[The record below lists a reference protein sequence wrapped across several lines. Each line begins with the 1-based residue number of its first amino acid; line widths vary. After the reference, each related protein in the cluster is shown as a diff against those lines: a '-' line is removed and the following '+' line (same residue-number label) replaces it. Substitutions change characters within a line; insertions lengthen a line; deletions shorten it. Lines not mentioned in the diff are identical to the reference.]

1 MTVSNGARLSVGT
14 SAPTRGLNAMI
25 ASTHGVGPVEGPQC
39 QDTRADCVESFDF
52 RGLTIA
58 YEHTGQGEPVIM
70 LHNGGSS
77 HAIWSEVT
85 NRLAG
90 TYEIFALD
98 LLGFGD
104 SAKPGAGYT
113 LGNYV
118 AMLEE
123 FISSRGLEKVAL
135 VGNCMGC
142 AISLAF
148 TERHPDR
155 VKALVLCNPLTEA
168 TFLGGWLGPLLWLR
182 ERMPGINRQV
192 YRALGHLK
200 LTNGIGSVASL
211 FQVGPRGRA
220 LKVHRRPEIF
230 RPYAATGQLESLLG
244 VLDDLENYVVID
256 NLEPPEG
263 FPPICTIWGL
273 KNKIVSPKAGRRL
286 NSTLHPARQEWLPD
300 SGHLLMLE
308 QPDEVASI
316 IDGFLQGAAATQA

>member
-1 MTVSNGARLSVGT
+1 MQGRITL
-14 SAPTRGLNAMI
+14 
-25 ASTHGVGPVEGPQC
+25 
-39 QDTRADCVESFDF
+39 ESFDF
-52 RGLTIA
+52 RGMPIT

-77 HAIWSEVT
+77 HAIWADVT

-90 TYEIFALD
+90 KYEIFALD

-104 SAKPGAGYT
+104 SAKPGSGYT

-123 FISSRGLEKVAL
+123 FVSSRGLEKVAL

-182 ERMPGINRQV
+182 ERLPGVNRQV
-192 YRALGHLK
+192 YRVLGHLK
-200 LTNGIGSVASL
+200 LTTGIGSVASL
-211 FQVGPRGRA
+211 FQLGPRGRA
-220 LKVHRRPEIF
+220 LNVHRRADVVG
-230 RPYAATGQLESLLG
+230 PYAANGQLESLLG
-244 VLDDLENYVVID
+244 VLDDLENYSVID
-256 NLEPPEG
+256 NLAPPSG

-273 KNKIVSPKAGRRL
+273 QNKIVSPTAGRRL
-286 NSTLHPARQEWLPD
+286 NSTLRPARQEWLPD

-308 QPDEVASI
+308 QPDEVAAI
-316 IDGFLQGAAATQA
+316 IDGFLESAAVKQA

>member
-1 MTVSNGARLSVGT
+1 M
-14 SAPTRGLNAMI
+14 
-25 ASTHGVGPVEGPQC
+25 
-39 QDTRADCVESFDF
+39 ESFDF
-52 RGLTIA
+52 RGLLIT
-58 YEHTGQGEPVIM
+58 YEHIGQGEPVIM

-77 HAIWSEVT
+77 HAIWEEVA

-90 TYEIFALD
+90 KYEIFALD
-98 LLGFGD
+98 LLGFGS

-123 FISSRGLEKVAL
+123 FVSSRGRDKVAL

-148 TERHPDR
+148 TERHQDQ
-155 VKALVLCNPLTEA
+155 VKALVLCNPLTES

-182 ERMPGINRQV
+182 ERMPAVNRQV

-200 LTNGIGSVASL
+200 LTNGIGSVATA
-211 FQVGPRGRA
+211 FQLGPRGRA
-220 LKVHRRPEIF
+220 LKVHRSAEIYG
-230 RPYAATGQLESLLG
+230 PYAATGQLESLLG
-244 VLDDLENYVVID
+244 VLDDLENYAVID
-256 NLEPPEG
+256 NLAPQPG

-273 KNKIVSPKAGRRL
+273 KNKIVSPRAGRRL

-308 QPDEVASI
+308 RPDEVASI
-316 IDGFLQGAAATQA
+316 IDEFLQAAARTQA

>member
-1 MTVSNGARLSVGT
+1 M
-14 SAPTRGLNAMI
+14 
-25 ASTHGVGPVEGPQC
+25 
-39 QDTRADCVESFDF
+39 ESFDF
-52 RGLTIA
+52 RGLSIA
-58 YEHTGQGEPVIM
+58 YEHTGQGEPIVM

-77 HAIWSEVT
+77 HAIWADVT
-85 NRLAG
+85 TRLAS

-98 LLGFGD
+98 LLGFGS

-113 LGNYV
+113 LDNYV

-123 FISSRGLEKVAL
+123 FVSARGLQNVAL

-148 TERHPDR
+148 TERHPDT

-182 ERMPGINRQV
+182 ERMPAVNRQV
-192 YRALGHLK
+192 YRVLGHLK

-211 FQVGPRGRA
+211 FQLGPRGRA
-220 LKVHRRPEIF
+220 RKVHRSPDVFE
-230 RPYAATGQLESLLG
+230 PYAATGQLESLLG
-244 VLDDLENYVVID
+244 VLDDLQNYSVID
-256 NLEPPEG
+256 TLAPQQG

-273 KNKIVSPKAGRRL
+273 RNKIVSPTAGRRL
-286 NSTLHPARQEWLPD
+286 NSTLQPARQEWLPD

-308 QPDEVASI
+308 EPDEVAAI
-316 IDGFLQGAAATQA
+316 IDEFLQAAATTHT